1 MKGFL
6 LVVSG
11 AAGTGKGTIIKK
23 AMPKNDR
30 LILSVSATTRSPRAG
45 EVEGESY
52 FFISKDEFNKMVDM
66 GEFLEHA
73 YVHTDFYGTPRRKVE
88 EEILNG
94 KIVVLEI
101 DVQGAKEVVRKYENV
116 VSIFII
122 PPSFDEL
129 EKRLRDRNSEN
140 EAEIER
146 RMSNA
151 RIEIGQLDSYDYVI
165 LNDDVERCTEDF
177 LSIVRAEM
185 LRTDR
190 EYYDK
195 TRW

>member
-195 TRW
+195 TR